1 MAYRITSQRT
11 TMTPSHATERALFD
25 VSESGGADVQ
35 KLAQQ
40 MSRVRGLPETVLRY
54 TQQFYKRVGDGLT
67 DPTRAAVI
75 LGPRVVGHI
84 AIQHRMATGLDSAR
98 LPNGVGH
105 RLWSDCIHRAVAAR
119 LMALRTKAAHPDLAF
134 TAGLALE
141 WGVGPMLIT
150 HGQHLRWLAQVRN
163 NLGAARLN
171 AEREFFGETHM
182 TAFDRQ
188 AKAWGLPPWLIA
200 IVHLHKEPVSSTTP
214 VETAGLQRI
223 CGWADDLAEA
233 INAPAAGQELER
245 VVSAATSLGVHP
257 DDAWRIINKTLS
269 LTPSIAEMLD
279 VDVSDQPTVDDLK
292 ARTGDYRSLHGGE
305 WAALVQA
312 ENERL
317 RAELDEAQASL
328 ARSSREDPVTRLPT
342 HKAFLELA
350 DKTVKRSTAPD
361 STHSMVV
368 VDIDNFNEVNE
379 RHGFA
384 VGDNLLATVATRL
397 RGVTAADNVYGR
409 VGGNTF
415 AIFIPGDARTGQ
427 VIAERARACIEGM
440 HLDVG
445 PARIVVSATV
455 VGVAQN
461 DPTSPDTVKTLLTR
475 AFRELKAAGSKI
487 RNRVLWC
494 R

>member
-1 MAYRITSQRT
+1 
-11 TMTPSHATERALFD
+11 MTPSQETERQLFK

-35 KLAQQ
+35 KLAEQ
-40 MSRVRGLPETVLRY
+40 MSQVRGLPETVLRY
-54 TQQFYKRVGDGLT
+54 TQHFYKRVGEGLT
-67 DPTRAAVI
+67 DPVRAAVI

-105 RLWSDCIHRAVAAR
+105 RLWSDCIHRAIAAR
-119 LMALRTKAAHPDLAF
+119 LMATRTKAAHPDLAF

-141 WGVGPMLIT
+141 WGVGPMLLE

-163 NLGAARLN
+163 NIGAARLS
-171 AEREFFGETHM
+171 AEREFYGETHM
-182 TAFDRQ
+182 QAFDRQ
-188 AKAWGLPPWLIA
+188 AKEWGLPPWLIA

-214 VETAGLQRI
+214 AETAGLQRI

-233 INAPAAGQELER
+233 MNAPAAGPELER
-245 VVSAATSLGVHP
+245 VVSSATSLGVHP
-257 DDAWRIINKTLS
+257 DDAWRIIKQTLAR
-269 LTPSIAEMLD
+269 TPSIAEMLD
-279 VDVSDQPTVDDLK
+279 VDVSAQPTIDDLR
-292 ARTGDYRSLHGGE
+292 ARTGEYRSLHGGE

-317 RAELDEAQASL
+317 RSELEQAQIAL
-328 ARSSREDPVTRLPT
+328 TRAGREDPITRLPT
-342 HKAFLELA
+342 HKSFLDLA
-350 DKTVKRSTAPD
+350 DRVVERSSNAN

-368 VDIDNFNEVNE
+368 VDIDNFNEINE

-384 VGDNLLATVATRL
+384 IGDKLLATIAVRL
-397 RGVTAADNVYGR
+397 RGVTAPDNVYGR
-409 VGGNTF
+409 VGGNAF
-415 AIFIPGDARTGQ
+415 GLFIPGDPRMGQ

-440 HLDVG
+440 HLDIG
-445 PARIVVSATV
+445 GARIEVTATV
-455 VGVAQN
+455 VGVAQK
-461 DPTSPDTVKTLLTR
+461 DPTTPKTVRELLTR
-475 AFRELKAAGSKI
+475 AFREQKAAGSQI